1 MSNRTYRM
9 LFRIVGLPIALSGI
23 AVALGL
29 LTPLFG
35 LLAAVGLVTE
45 AVLSHWFGDYL
56 FSWGR
61 GGWRS
66 LMIWSVF
73 GIVLGIE
80 CGIGMASILGDAGGV
95 VFGVTLSMLV
105 IGIGYLGS
113 QSQQPSA

>member
-1 MSNRTYRM
+1 MNNRTSWV
-9 LFRIVGLPIALSGI
+9 LFRVVGLPVALSAI
-23 AVALGL
+23 AVAFGL
-29 LTPLFG
+29 LRPLFG
-35 LLAAVGLVTE
+35 LLAAVGLATQ

-56 FSWGR
+56 FSWGHGGRR
-61 GGWRS
+61 G
-66 LMIWSVF
+66 LMVWSAF
-73 GIVLGIE
+73 GVVLGIE